1 MITKRANGQTN
12 MLVFF
17 YVIVLILAMVGTY
30 FWQQQRVNDLTQQ
43 KKTLE
48 QQLATKETQTP
59 TPKATTSSFEYKS
72 SKNIQILVYTPTAN
86 SMVTSPI
93 IIFGQVPGNWSFEAQ
108 FPIKLE
114 DQNGKVIGQTTA
126 NLQGDWMTDKLTPF
140 TAKIDASL
148 PSGQKGTLV
157 LQKDNPSGLAKNDD
171 SLKISVNF

>member
-12 MLVFF
+12 VLVFF
-17 YVIVLILAMVGTY
+17 YVIVLILAIIGTY
-30 FWQQQRVNDLTQQ
+30 FWQQQRVNNLTQQ

-48 QQLATKETQTP
+48 QQLATKETP
-59 TPKATTSSFEYKS
+59 TPTTSSFEYKS
-72 SKNIQILVYTPTAN
+72 SKNIQILVYTPAAN
-86 SMVTSPI
+86 STVTSPI

-114 DQNGKVIGQTTA
+114 DQNGKIIGQTVA

-157 LQKDNPSGLAKNDD
+157 LQKDNPSSLVKNDD
-171 SLKISVNF
+171 SLKIEVNF